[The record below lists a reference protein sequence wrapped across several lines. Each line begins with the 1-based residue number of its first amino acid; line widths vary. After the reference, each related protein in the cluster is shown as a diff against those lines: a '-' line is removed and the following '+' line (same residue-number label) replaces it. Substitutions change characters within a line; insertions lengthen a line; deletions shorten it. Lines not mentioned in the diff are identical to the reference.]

1 MSENTVVN
9 QPESGSAGAAPRRS
23 RRAMREAE
31 RAAEREAY
39 LTGQQPLLTRREM
52 RRLRQEAEALQ
63 QALEAGEITPEQARA
78 LQDPLADQP
87 VIQAPAHEATGHHTA
102 PATPVDGVP
111 AEQSP
116 TATPATAE
124 TPAEP
129 DLEAETP
136 VEAEAPA
143 EPDLEAETPVEAE
156 APAEPDLEAET
167 PVEAEAPAEPDLE
180 AETPVEAEAP
190 ADEAPTP
197 LAEETEAVTQPEGA
211 PSAQVPVV
219 IPSPEAP
226 ATGQA
231 AEDENAEIT
240 PATDEGADAAPAA
253 GVPGAASPQVA
264 GTRLTDAQ
272 MEEISALPTG
282 VLEAVDAPI
291 AAETT
296 ESAEPRPVPT
306 RRSLRH
312 RRASDDGRNAEE
324 QLETAGT
331 RQPSPAAVGGDG
343 TDTGELPVQSAEQV
357 AEQEQQD
364 GAGTPSEEAEAAAP
378 TRRPIVRIPAA
389 AQGVRTVDTDTGELS
404 AVQPVIQPDAALQVS
419 QQSGSDLREETD
431 GIDDTEAQP
440 DAVEIYD
447 GIDNPQWPS
456 LDAAESAASD
466 DAVETVAATTP
477 AAAVE
482 DTDERVAAAP
492 GKAQGGSG
500 PGRILLVIL
509 LAVVLALVVLAVLWY
524 LDNSGAISI
533 FSQSTEAIETWTRL
547 VI

>member
-9 QPESGSAGAAPRRS
+9 QSESGSAGAAPRRS

-31 RAAEREAY
+31 RAAEREAI

-87 VIQAPAHEATGHHTA
+87 VIQAPAHEATGHHAA

-111 AEQSP
+111 AKQSP

-136 VEAEAPA
+136 VEAAAP
-143 EPDLEAETPVEAE
+143 EQAET
-156 APAEPDLEAET
+156 
-167 PVEAEAPAEPDLE
+167 
-180 AETPVEAEAP
+180 P

-197 LAEETEAVTQPEGA
+197 LEEETEAVAQLESA
-211 PSAQVPVV
+211 PSAQVPVE
-219 IPSPEAP
+219 IPSPEEP

-231 AEDENAEIT
+231 AADENADLT
-240 PATDEGADAAPAA
+240 PATDEGAGATPAA
-253 GVPGAASPQVA
+253 GAPSAASPQVA
-264 GTRLTDAQ
+264 DTRLTDAQ

-296 ESAEPRPVPT
+296 ESAEPSPVPT

-343 TDTGELPVQSAEQV
+343 TDTGELPVQSAEQI
-357 AEQEQQD
+357 AEHEQQD

-466 DAVETVAATTP
+466 DEVETVAATTQ

-533 FSQSTEAIETWTRL
+533 FSQSTKAIETWTRL